1 MASPPPRRIRIE
13 PFGEPLEIHAGE
25 SVLAAI
31 LRQGRFVRY
40 GCKHG
45 GCSTCRAQMVSGDC
59 ELSSRTSF
67 SLSDADRASGVVL
80 LCSTYVTSGE
90 AVFDVSRTMELSE
103 EEYRST
109 GRVVEYIAEVAAIES
124 LTQDI
129 RRVRLRL
136 VDPPTLRFTAGQ
148 YVEVAVPGTDSE
160 WRSYSMSSDPAD
172 RGALEIIV
180 KLIPGGRFSSV
191 LDGRLRCGD
200 RLRLRGPMGQFAVR
214 LSHRPMVMVAGGSGI
229 GPIRAM
235 LYELV
240 RTGNV
245 RPVHLFYGARRSSG
259 LVLLDELRALEYDHS
274 WFRLTPTLSEPEPDV
289 AWNGKIGLVTDV
301 LSRELLQARGIEG
314 YLCGS
319 PGMIDA
325 AIRVLIAAGCK
336 DKHIYFDR
344 FVPSGP

>member
-1 MASPPPRRIRIE
+1 M
-13 PFGEPLEIHAGE
+13 
-25 SVLAAI
+25 
-31 LRQGRFVRY
+31 
-40 GCKHG
+40 
-45 GCSTCRAQMVSGDC
+45 
-59 ELSSRTSF
+59 
-67 SLSDADRASGVVL
+67 
-80 LCSTYVTSGE
+80 
-90 AVFDVSRTMELSE
+90 
-103 EEYRST
+103 
-109 GRVVEYIAEVAAIES
+109 
-124 LTQDI
+124 
-129 RRVRLRL
+129 
-136 VDPPTLRFTAGQ
+136 RFTAGQ
-148 YVEVAVPGTDSE
+148 YVEIAVPGTDSE

-180 KLIPGGRFSSV
+180 KRIPGGRFSSA

-235 LYELV
+235 LWELV

-245 RPVHLFYGARRSSG
+245 RPVHLFYGARRRSD
-259 LVLLDELRALEYDHS
+259 LFLLEELRAVEHDHR
-274 WFRLTPTLSEPEPDV
+274 WFQLTPTLSEPAPGV
-289 AWNGKIGLVTDV
+289 AWDGEVGLVTDV
-301 LSRELLQARGIEG
+301 LARELPHARGTEA

-336 DKHIYFDR
+336 DKQIYFDR

>member
-1 MASPPPRRIRIE
+1 MASPGPRRVRIE
-13 PFGEPLEIHAGE
+13 PFGESLDIHDGE

-31 LRQGRFVRY
+31 LRQGRFVRH

-45 GCSTCRAQMVSGDC
+45 GCGTCRAQLVRGDC

-67 SLSDADRASGVVL
+67 SLSDADRAGGVVL
-80 LCSTYVTSGE
+80 LCSTYVTGGD
-90 AVFDVSRTMELSE
+90 AVFDVSRTMELDEAEFRSARHVA
-103 EEYRST
+103 EY
-109 GRVVEYIAEVAAIES
+109 VAEVAAIEAPAPE
-124 LTQDI
+124 L
-129 RRVRLRL
+129 RRIRLRL
-136 VDPPTLRFTAGQ
+136 IDPPAMRFTAGQ
-148 YVEVAVPGTDSE
+148 YVEVAVPGAEGE

-172 RGALEIIV
+172 RGTVELV
-180 KLIPGGRFSSV
+180 VQRIPGGRFSSA
-191 LDGRLRCGD
+191 LDGRLRTGD

-235 LYELV
+235 LCELA
-240 RTGNV
+240 RTGNA
-245 RPVHLFYGARRSSG
+245 RPVHLFYGARRRSD
-259 LVLLDELRALEYDHS
+259 LFLLEELRALERDHR
-274 WFRLTPTLSEPEPDV
+274 WFRLTPALSEPAPGEVWDGEV
-289 AWNGKIGLVTDV
+289 GLVTEV
-301 LSRELLQARGIEG
+301 LSRALRNARGTEA

-336 DKHIYFDR
+336 EKHVHFDR

>member
-1 MASPPPRRIRIE
+1 MAGPTPSRIRIE
-13 PFGEPLEIHAGE
+13 PFGESLDIRDGE

-31 LRQGRFVRY
+31 LRQGRFVRH

-45 GCSTCRAQMVSGDC
+45 GCGTCRAQLVSGDC

-67 SLSDADRASGVVL
+67 SLSDADRADGVVL
-80 LCSTYVTSGE
+80 LCSTYVTAGE
-90 AVFDVSRTMELSE
+90 AVFDVSRTTDLSE
-103 EEYRST
+103 DEFRSAAHI
-109 GRVVEYIAEVAAIES
+109 VEYVAEVAVIES
-124 LTQDI
+124 PTPDI
-129 RRVRLRL
+129 RRVRLQL
-136 VDPPTLRFTAGQ
+136 VDPPTMRFTAGQ

-172 RGALEIIV
+172 RGALELIV

-191 LDGRLRCGD
+191 LDGRLRLGD

-240 RTGNV
+240 RADNV
-245 RPVHLFYGARRSSG
+245 RPVHLFYGARRQG
-259 LVLLDELRALEYDHS
+259 DLFVLDELRALEHDHP
-274 WFRLTPTLSEPEPDV
+274 WFRLTPTLSEPVRDV
-289 AWNGKIGLVTDV
+289 AWNGEVGLVADV
-301 LSRELLQARGIEG
+301 LARELVQARGTEG

-319 PGMIDA
+319 PAMIDA
-325 AIRVLIAAGCK
+325 AIRVLVAAGCK
-336 DKHIYFDR
+336 EKHIYFDR